1 VLLHQPDEA
10 LADFRGILARS
21 CHGANT
27 GGGPFGTPV
36 YQVSITFMRHVNDPD
51 PRFNLEVWAGRHY
64 PETYWVRNG
73 HVFEAW
79 LQRY

>member
-1 VLLHQPDEA
+1 
-10 LADFRGILARS
+10 
-21 CHGANT
+21 
-27 GGGPFGTPV
+27 
-36 YQVSITFMRHVNDPD
+36 MRHVNDPD